1 MAVSELAPQPVA
13 PYAAVFFL
21 VNATYIFLIREL
33 VDRSSV
39 DDVPPKV
46 RRIMHVRSITTLPF
60 RGGHGCSAKIPSG
73 WTWNLLLLPD
83 RLSEARRAGCG

>member
-1 MAVSELAPQPVA
+1 VSKLAPQPVA
-13 PYAAVFFL
+13 FYAAVFFL

-46 RRIMHVRSITTLPF
+46 RRITSDRSRPCAF
-60 RGGHGCSAKIPSG
+60 SG
-73 WTWNLLLLPD
+73 RP
-83 RLSEARRAGCG
+83 RL